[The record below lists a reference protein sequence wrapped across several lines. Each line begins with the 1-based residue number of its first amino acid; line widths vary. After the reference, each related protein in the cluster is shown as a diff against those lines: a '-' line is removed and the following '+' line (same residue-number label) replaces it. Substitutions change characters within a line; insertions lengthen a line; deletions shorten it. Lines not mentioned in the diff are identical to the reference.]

1 MEAAAD
7 LQQQALN
14 GAQVSSLLEIIASL
28 SSGLLTSEGAKS
40 LIQGAFPTM
49 PEATVDSII
58 AGVNEGV
65 MPVDTQPTGG
75 NANGD

>member
-1 MEAAAD
+1 MASTTD

-14 GAQVSSLLEIIASL
+14 GAQVASLLEIIANL
-28 SSGLLTSEGAKS
+28 SAGLLTADGAKA
-40 LIQGAFPTM
+40 LISGAFPTM

-65 MPVDTQPTGG
+65 QPAQSQPIGG
-75 NANGD
+75 ASNGN